1 MKDTKV
7 RNLVVIAVCLIVLF
21 PVIRYIDN
29 LPTAEEV
36 RRQEERQQEE
46 ERERKEEEVRLKEKE
61 EEEKK
66 EAEEKVKNE
75 ERKRIWEEKRA
86 KEERISELADKVYTF
101 FSGCKWEVVN
111 VDEDGKIHLECYSSS
126 DYWGDT
132 EVDFNITQAKFETDK
147 DDNKLYVSLGNDF
160 IAVCPSGDHTIF
172 LQVLE
177 KFKQVVKADILEE

>member
-46 ERERKEEEVRLKEKE
+46 EQERKQEEERKKE
-61 EEEKK
+61 EEE
-66 EAEEKVKNE
+66 E
-75 ERKRIWEEKRA
+75 ERKKAEQKAQWEIEDKIRKEKQA
-86 KEERISELADKVYTF
+86 KEEKITELADKVSTL
-101 FSGCKWEVVN
+101 FSGCKWEVVSVN
-111 VDEDGKIHLECYSSS
+111 EQGKIHLECYSSY

-132 EVDFNITQAKFETDK
+132 EIDFNITQAKFGTGK
-147 DDNKLYVSLGNDF
+147 DDGRLYAILGKDME
-160 IAVCPSGDHTIF
+160 AVCQSGDHKIF
-172 LQVLE
+172 LQILQRFKEMVTAEVLDE
-177 KFKQVVKADILEE
+177 